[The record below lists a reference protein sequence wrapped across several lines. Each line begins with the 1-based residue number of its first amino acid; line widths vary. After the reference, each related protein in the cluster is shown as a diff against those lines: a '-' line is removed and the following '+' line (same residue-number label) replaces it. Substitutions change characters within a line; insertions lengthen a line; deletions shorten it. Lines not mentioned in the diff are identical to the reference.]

1 MSSENTTSPAE
12 YSTDQKT
19 GLTVP
24 IPSSPTRILLRL
36 PVKEWEDGY
45 SYRAAIEAYLS
56 WANLSVQDYQDRKHN
71 IFLEPLQPLDPQFAP
86 QKRFHVA
93 IDLYARS
100 YDVKDMK
107 EVEHKIYTVRRDSEG
122 NM

>member
-1 MSSENTTSPAE
+1 MSSENIASSAE
-12 YSTDQKT
+12 ASMDQNT
-19 GLTVP
+19 ELAVP

-36 PVKEWEDGY
+36 LVKEWEY
-45 SYRAAIEAYLS
+45 AHSYRAAIEAYLS
-56 WANLSVQDYQDRKHN
+56 WANLPVQDYRERKHN
-71 IFLEPLQPLDPQFAP
+71 LFIEPLQPLDVP

-93 IDLYARS
+93 IDLYALS

-107 EVEHKIYTVRRDSEG
+107 DVEHKIYAVRRDSEG